1 MMEFRAFL
9 FFILKVV
16 RILTGVGDLVME
28 IRISDLA
35 EVKNN
40 LETNW
45 CIIDTVLQEN
55 RPERSEYKISLA

>member
-16 RILTGVGDLVME
+16 RILTGAGDLVME
-28 IRISDLA
+28 IRILDLA

-45 CIIDTVLQEN
+45 YIIDTVLQEN
-55 RPERSEYKISLA
+55 SPERSECKISLA

>member
-55 RPERSEYKISLA
+55 RSERSEYKISLA